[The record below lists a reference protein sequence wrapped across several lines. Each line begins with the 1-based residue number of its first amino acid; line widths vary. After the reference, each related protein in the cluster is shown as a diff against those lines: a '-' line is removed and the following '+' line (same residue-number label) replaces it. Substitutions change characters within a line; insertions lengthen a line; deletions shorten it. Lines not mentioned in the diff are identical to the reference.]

1 MELYENMYENLIAS
15 TYGSG
20 KVQGIYETERVR
32 VTVALNRR
40 HKSIL
45 EQSKLEPGKKL
56 FPDAY

>member
-1 MELYENMYENLIAS
+1 MYENLIAS

-20 KVQGIYETERVR
+20 KVQGIYESERVR

-45 EQSKLEPGKKL
+45 EQSKLESGKKL
-56 FPDAY
+56 SPDAY